1 MNGRAKTIIA
11 AALLFVLALGRA
23 WADSYVL
30 QSTFT
35 LPFSSIAAMDR
46 DSAGNL
52 YVLGLPNGSTNYAV
66 DVYQTPDLTP
76 ALSFAV
82 GVSSPVAFAVEPDGI
97 VDVLGAGNGL
107 VLGRFTNIGGQV
119 SEADYAIGTYPAP
132 YTIPQIMSWAID
144 KSQGRIYLS
153 YQFTQTY
160 YSLQCI
166 GCASGPAS
174 ATIGVIDEYDMQ
186 GNYLAQLKMPGNS
199 NSGGSCYTPSKMTT
213 DSQGNL
219 YVADPACG
227 QIVVFSAAGTVEN
240 SLPASQWMEN
250 GSPSVFWTDPSDNL
264 YIGEPSC
271 SANGCSQ
278 DVSQVPSGAQ
288 TVLATADLASTAGV
302 AFDGRIIYSAPA
314 SGGTLNRWVI
324 SEAPPVPSVS
334 SPLGLQVQHSS
345 WSALTWQAAR
355 TANGDAILYSV
366 YFSSVPDD
374 LVLIGTTS
382 ATSFDTPDLH
392 FGTAYYWRVVAQDTY
407 DGFPLLT
414 SSSLILNFSLELL
427 NNPPGAF
434 SVASGTG
441 TEVTRS
447 TSVAVGWQASID
459 PDGDAVVYNVSF
471 GSAAGSFS
479 LVETTSTS
487 QDFGGLF
494 FGTTYYW
501 SVAAEDIYGA
511 TTTVSGGMQSYLP
524 VFLNDPPQAVQL
536 AVPSPQ
542 IQTMSDQAVLS
553 WRPVNDPQS
562 DPITYTVSLGAS
574 PQNLAPVA
582 DISQS
587 TQTGAFSLEALPSQV
602 SASPE
607 LQTNGGSIQVTFNGL
622 SYYQDYYVSVAA
634 ANPYG
639 ASSVSP
645 PQSFSL
651 SSAPS
656 FPKAYNYPNPFS
668 PEQGGTN
675 IVFNTPASGYHKA
688 TVEIYS
694 EWQDLLFKRDYYGIP
709 PGVSQVH
716 FNGRDRYGR
725 DFFDGSYVCRVVF
738 SGPSGSQGSAT
749 QTFYMLV
756 VK

>member
-1 MNGRAKTIIA
+1 MNGRIKAIIV
-11 AALLFVLALGRA
+11 AALVAASIQGRA
-23 WADSYVL
+23 MADSYVL

-35 LPFSSIAAMDR
+35 LPLASIAAMDR
-46 DSAGNL
+46 DSAGDL
-52 YVLGLPNGSTNYAV
+52 YVLGLPNGSTSYAV

-97 VDVLGAGNGL
+97 VDVLGAGGEL

-132 YTIPQIMSWAID
+132 YTIPQIMAWAID

-160 YSLQCI
+160 CSLQCL
-166 GCASGPAS
+166 GCGSGGS

-186 GNYLAQLKMPGNS
+186 GNFLTQLKMPGNS
-199 NSGGSCYTPSKMTT
+199 NLAGSCYTPSKMTA

-219 YVADPACG
+219 YVADPACD
-227 QIVVFSAAGTVEN
+227 QIVVFSAAGSVSN
-240 SLPASQWMEN
+240 LIPAAQWMD
-250 GSPSVFWTDPSDNL
+250 GPPTVFWTDPSDNL
-264 YIGEPSC
+264 YIGEASC
-271 SANGCSQ
+271 SASGCVQDISQ
-278 DVSQVPSGAQ
+278 ISSGAGAAS
-288 TVLATADLASTAGV
+288 ATAQIASTVGM
-302 AFDGRIIYSAPA
+302 AFDSRIIYDAGAAAPA
-314 SGGTLNRWVI
+314 SGGTLDRWVI

-334 SPLGLQVQHSS
+334 SPLGLEVQHSS
-345 WSALTWQAAR
+345 WSALTWQAAQ
-355 TANGDAILYSV
+355 TPNGDAILYSV
-366 YFSSVPDD
+366 YFSSVPDN
-374 LVLIGTTS
+374 LVLIGTTN
-382 ATSFDTPDLH
+382 ATSFDTPDLD

-407 DGFPLLT
+407 DGFPLLA
-414 SSSLILNFSLELL
+414 SSSLILNFSLKLL

-459 PDGDAVVYNVSF
+459 PDGDPVVYNVSF
-471 GSAAGSFS
+471 GSATDSLS
-479 LVETTSTS
+479 LVETTATS
-487 QDFGGLF
+487 QSFGGLL

-511 TTTVSGGMQSYLP
+511 TTTVSGGMRSYLP
-524 VFLNDPPQAVQL
+524 IFLNDPPQAVQL
-536 AVPSPQ
+536 AVPSPR

-553 WRPVNDPQS
+553 WQPVTDPQS

-582 DISQS
+582 AISQS
-587 TQTGAFSLEALPSQV
+587 SQTGAFSLAAYPSQV

-607 LQTNGGSIQVTFNGL
+607 LQTNDGSIQVAFNGL
-622 SYYQDYYVSVAA
+622 SYYRNYYVSVAA

-645 PQSFSL
+645 LQSFAL
-651 SSAPS
+651 SSASS
-656 FPKAYNYPNPFS
+656 FPEAYNYPNPFS

-675 IVFNTPASGYHKA
+675 IVFNAPPSGYQKA

-694 EWQDLLFKRDYYGIP
+694 EWQDLLFKKDYYGIP

-716 FNGRDRYGR
+716 FGGRDRYGR

-738 SGPSGSQGSAT
+738 SGPSAT